1 MPIELSVNIEFVEKN
16 ALVKF
21 QKDFGFILSSSQF
34 PKQRLLLIQSA
45 VRGRKDYVNI
55 LSSMDRQEL
64 LSFLFILSQFGDAVK
79 GEAPEEFLF
88 FSTIPYIVEWQ
99 KGKYSV
105 PFEILDYLSG
115 EKIFRE
121 QNYIFALL
129 PMLPLKEKKSW
140 IKWLEKDFQGNEKQL
155 NQEIYRELR
164 KLVRKRQLKSIF
176 KEKEIPLEK
185 LWKPGESRFMD
196 WYYKDITTFY
206 FAVQEMEKEENDPL
220 ISSLLQEI
228 KCGRWI
234 LKKDPEKFQEKI
246 SSRLVST
253 VEGSS
258 FQFRETEF
266 SWELEHPE
274 TEELLFHG
282 E

>member
-1 MPIELSVNIEFVEKN
+1 MPIELSVHTDIVEKN

-64 LSFLFILSQFGDAVK
+64 LSFLFILSQFGDAVR
-79 GEAPEEFLF
+79 GEAPEEFIY
-88 FSTIPYIVEWQ
+88 FSSIPYVVEWQ

-105 PFEILDYLSG
+105 PSEILEYLSG
-115 EKIFRE
+115 EKIFRD

-164 KLVRKRQLKSIF
+164 KLVRKRQLKSIV
-176 KEKEIPLEK
+176 KEKESPRDK

-206 FAVQEMEKEENDPL
+206 FAAQEMEKAETDPL

-234 LKKDPEKFQEKI
+234 LKKDPEKFQEKT
-246 SSRLVST
+246 SSRLVAT

-266 SWELEHPE
+266 SWEMEHPD